1 MKPQNNSPKA
11 ILATLST
18 LALVAAPFASAALVN
33 VNFHHATGGPQ
44 TESALDGPLGGLS
57 STWNQSSATS
67 GTDVFDSTNV
77 ATTIDW
83 TINTSLQEND
93 TQDWADPERVMQIGS
108 FAQFGRG
115 DSGDSTLTIS
125 GLVVGALYNVA
136 IPSTRLR
143 TGGTEAS
150 HGTFSTSNN
159 TTSSSQTVDATSI
172 NGDAWVSGTNYALFE
187 NVEADGSGEISILAD
202 ASNGAVV
209 GEAGDGRRLH
219 LNGFQIESV
228 PEPSTTALLG
238 LGGLALILRRRK

>member
-1 MKPQNNSPKA
+1 MKTTITNTV
-11 ILATLST
+11 LASL
-18 LALVAAPFASAALVN
+18 LAAGSVSAALVN
-33 VNFHHATGGPQ
+33 VNFHNDSGGE
-44 TESALDGPLGGLS
+44 TEADLDGPLGGAS
-57 STWNQSSATS
+57 STWNQSTSAS
-67 GTDVFDSTNV
+67 GTDVLNSANV

-83 TINTSLQEND
+83 AFAHSLEEND
-93 TQDWADPERVMQIGS
+93 TNNWADPARKMLIGS
-108 FAQFGRG
+108 FGQFGKG
-115 DSGDSTLTIS
+115 EDSTLTIS
-125 GLVVGALYNVA
+125 GLVAGQLYNVA
-136 IPSTRLR
+136 IAASRLR
-143 TGGTEAS
+143 NNGTEHS
-150 HGTFSTSNN
+150 YGTFSTSNN